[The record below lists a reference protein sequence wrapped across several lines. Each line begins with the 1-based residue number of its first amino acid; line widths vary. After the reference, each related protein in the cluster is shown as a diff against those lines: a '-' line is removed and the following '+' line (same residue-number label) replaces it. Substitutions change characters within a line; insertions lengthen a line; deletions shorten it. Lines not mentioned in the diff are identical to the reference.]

1 MDHALGV
8 HHHIDH
14 LRGHINNQQASINSS
29 PLFIKV
35 AESTEIFGPIS
46 QLGCFTAW
54 AGVTAAS
61 SAALN
66 SRNGPP
72 EAVSSSLSTPALT
85 LPEGTENR
93 IVLGIQWHSVAQT
106 LHRVHKQ

>member
-1 MDHALGV
+1 MDHALGCTTTST
-8 HHHIDH
+8 ISGDTS
-14 LRGHINNQQASINSS
+14 NNQQASINSS

-72 EAVSSSLSTPALT
+72 EAVSSSLSTP
-85 LPEGTENR
+85 R
-93 IVLGIQWHSVAQT
+93 
-106 LHRVHKQ
+106 